1 MSNTKRLSTS
11 AEPPRI
17 RRERQTIQAMIR
29 LYCQDHHG
37 TRNTLCESCV
47 ALDSYALARLDRCP
61 YSPDKPTCVNCPT
74 HCYKPDMREQVRVV
88 MRYAGPRMLTR
99 YPILAIMHLFDGKL
113 DKRRKLIR
121 NPKR

>member
-1 MSNTKRLSTS
+1 
-11 AEPPRI
+11 
-17 RRERQTIQAMIR
+17 
-29 LYCQDHHG
+29 
-37 TRNTLCESCV
+37 
-47 ALDSYALARLDRCP
+47 
-61 YSPDKPTCVNCPT
+61 
-74 HCYKPDMREQVRVV
+74 MREQVRVV